1 MEEEKKRIFK
11 AASHFFFPGLLN
23 LSSGGVTF
31 RASLAASCDF
41 LLDVLGYR
49 IAAQCRALP
58 IKALESAGAGRG
70 TCRSAWQSSR

>member
-1 MEEEKKRIFK
+1 MEEEKKENFQSRFT
-11 AASHFFFPGLLN
+11 FFFPGLLN

-49 IAAQCRALP
+49 MAAQCRALP
-58 IKALESAGAGRG
+58 IKALESA
-70 TCRSAWQSSR
+70 